1 MYTLCDACKRNGC
14 HGPETARDATGHVKV
29 ANLLIRIKARPLWGL
44 PSQTTVL
51 NYQAKAMDSVT
62 QVLLGA
68 SIGVAVMGR
77 RTALWKSAL
86 WGGVAG
92 LLPDLDVLLDHGD
105 PILNMIRHRAETHA
119 LLLLTLFAFPMAWGV
134 SRIHRQPQL
143 YGRWWWALMLA
154 LVTHPLLDLMTIYG
168 TQVFQPF
175 TDEAYGLGS
184 MFIIDPVYSLPLLA
198 GVVAALR
205 VKTVGRAL
213 AINGCALVFSTA
225 YLAWSA
231 LAQWGVTQHARQSL
245 QAQGLPSQQL
255 LVTPAP
261 LSTLVWRVV
270 ALDGERLHEGF
281 YALMDGGRSVRFVA
295 HARGA
300 DLAAQHADH
309 PQLQRL
315 ARFTDGFFK
324 VQQDGA
330 RLVVTDLRMGQ
341 EPDYVFSFDIGPPLQ
356 AGQTHPV
363 AEQRSRRMNVGEGLQ
378 WLGQRMLGRDVPP
391 PGSTG
396 G

>member
-1 MYTLCDACKRNGC
+1 
-14 HGPETARDATGHVKV
+14 
-29 ANLLIRIKARPLWGL
+29 
-44 PSQTTVL
+44 
-51 NYQAKAMDSVT
+51 MDSVT
-62 QVLLGA
+62 QILLGA
-68 SIGVAVMGR
+68 SVGVAVMGR

-105 PILNMIRHRAETHA
+105 PVLNMIRHRAETHA
-119 LLLLTLFAFPMAWGV
+119 LLLLTLFAFPMAWMV
-134 SRIHRQPQL
+134 SRVHAQPQR
-143 YGRWWWALMLA
+143 YARWWWALMLA

-175 TDEAYGLGS
+175 SDEAYGLGS
-184 MFIIDPVYSLPLLA
+184 IFIIDPLYSLPLLV

-213 AINGCALVFSTA
+213 RINGWALAFSTA

-231 LAQWGVTQHARQSL
+231 LGQAWVTQHARQSL
-245 QAQGLPSQQL
+245 QAQGLPSQQI

-261 LSTLVWRVV
+261 FNTVLWRVV
-270 ALDGERLHEGF
+270 APDGERFHEGF
-281 YALMDGGRSVRFVA
+281 YSFLDGARAVRFVA

-300 DLAAQHADH
+300 ALAAHNEKH
-309 PQLQRL
+309 PQIQRL

-324 VQQDGA
+324 IEDNNG

-341 EPDYVFSFDIGPPLQ
+341 EPAYVFSFDIGTPLQ
-356 AGQTHPV
+356 EGQKHGP
-363 AEQRSRRMNVGEGLQ
+363 AEQQSRRMDVGAGLT
-378 WLGQRMLGRDVPP
+378 WLWQRMWGRDLPP
-391 PGSTG
+391 PGA
-396 G
+396 

>member
-1 MYTLCDACKRNGC
+1 
-14 HGPETARDATGHVKV
+14 
-29 ANLLIRIKARPLWGL
+29 
-44 PSQTTVL
+44 
-51 NYQAKAMDSVT
+51 MDSVT

-77 RTALWKSAL
+77 RTALWKTAL

-105 PILNMIRHRAETHA
+105 PILNMIRHRAESHA
-119 LLLLTLFAFPMAWGV
+119 LLLLTLFAFPMAWAV
-134 SRIHRQPQL
+134 SRLHRQPQL

-184 MFIIDPVYSLPLLA
+184 MFIVDPVYSLPLLA

-205 VKTVGRAL
+205 IKTVGKALRINGWAL
-213 AINGCALVFSTA
+213 AFSTA

-270 ALDGERLHEGF
+270 ALDGERFHEGF
-281 YALMDGGRSVRFVA
+281 YALMDGGRAIRFVA
-295 HARGA
+295 HERGGA
-300 DLAAQHADH
+300 LAAQNADH

-324 VQQDGA
+324 VQRNNDK
-330 RLVVTDLRMGQ
+330 LVVTDLRMGQ

-356 AGQTHPV
+356 AGATHPV
-363 AEQRSRRMNVGEGLQ
+363 AEQRSRRMDVGAGLK
-378 WLGQRMLGRDVPP
+378 WLGQRMLGHDVPP
-391 PGSTG
+391 PERR
-396 G
+396 

>member
-1 MYTLCDACKRNGC
+1 
-14 HGPETARDATGHVKV
+14 
-29 ANLLIRIKARPLWGL
+29 
-44 PSQTTVL
+44 
-51 NYQAKAMDSVT
+51 MDSVT

-105 PILNMIRHRAETHA
+105 PILNMIRHRAESHA
-119 LLLLTLFAFPMAWGV
+119 LLLLTLFAFPMAWVV

-143 YGRWWWALMLA
+143 FGRWWWALMLA

-198 GVVAALR
+198 GVIAALR

-213 AINGCALVFSTA
+213 AINGWALAFSTV

-255 LVTPAP
+255 MVTPAP
-261 LSTLVWRVV
+261 LTTLVWRVV
-270 ALDGERLHEGF
+270 AIDGERLHEGF
-281 YALMDGGRSVRFVA
+281 YALMDGGRAIRFVA
-295 HARGA
+295 HERGGKRRPPA
-300 DLAAQHADH
+300 VTAAGAVYRWV
-309 PQLQRL
+309 LQ
-315 ARFTDGFFK
+315 
-324 VQQDGA
+324 
-330 RLVVTDLRMGQ
+330 
-341 EPDYVFSFDIGPPLQ
+341 
-356 AGQTHPV
+356 
-363 AEQRSRRMNVGEGLQ
+363 
-378 WLGQRMLGRDVPP
+378 
-391 PGSTG
+391 G

>member
-1 MYTLCDACKRNGC
+1 
-14 HGPETARDATGHVKV
+14 
-29 ANLLIRIKARPLWGL
+29 
-44 PSQTTVL
+44 
-51 NYQAKAMDSVT
+51 MDSVT

-68 SIGVAVMGR
+68 SVGVAVMGR

-92 LLPDLDVLLDHGD
+92 LLPDLDVLIDHGD
-105 PILNMIRHRAETHA
+105 PVLNMIRHRAETHA

-143 YGRWWWALMLA
+143 YGRWWWAIALA
-154 LVTHPLLDLMTIYG
+154 LVTHPLLDLMTVYG

-184 MFIIDPVYSLPLLA
+184 IFIVDPVYSLPLLA
-198 GVVAALR
+198 GVIAALR
-205 VKTVGRAL
+205 IKRTGQALRINAWAL
-213 AINGCALVFSTA
+213 AFSTA

-231 LAQWGVTQHARQSL
+231 LAQAWVTQHARESL

-261 LSTLVWRVV
+261 FNTVLWRVV
-270 ALDGERLHEGF
+270 AMDGERFHEGF
-281 YALMDGGRSVRFVA
+281 YAFMDGGRAIRFVA

-300 DLAAQHADH
+300 ALAAENAQH

-315 ARFTDGFFK
+315 SRFTDGFFK
-324 VQQDGA
+324 IQRDED

-341 EPDYVFSFDIGPPLQ
+341 EPAYVFAFDIGPPLA
-356 AGQTHPV
+356 AGQSHEP
-363 AEQRSRRMNVGEGLQ
+363 AKQQARRMDVGAGLK
-378 WLGQRMLGRDVPP
+378 WLGQRLMGRDVPP
-391 PGSTG
+391 PGTAG
-396 G
+396 GSD

>member
-1 MYTLCDACKRNGC
+1 
-14 HGPETARDATGHVKV
+14 
-29 ANLLIRIKARPLWGL
+29 
-44 PSQTTVL
+44 
-51 NYQAKAMDSVT
+51 MDSVT

-68 SIGVAVMGR
+68 SVGVAVMGR
-77 RTALWKSAL
+77 RAALWKSAL

-119 LLLLTLFAFPMAWGV
+119 LLLLTLFAFPMAWVV

-175 TDEAYGLGS
+175 TDKAYGLGS
-184 MFIIDPVYSLPLLA
+184 IFIIDPVYSLPLLA

-213 AINGCALVFSTA
+213 AINGWALAFSTA
-225 YLAWSA
+225 YLVWSA
-231 LAQWGVTQHARQSL
+231 LAQAWVTQHARASL

-261 LSTLVWRVV
+261 LTTAVWRVV
-270 ALDGERLHEGF
+270 ALDGERFHEGF
-281 YALMDGGRSVRFVA
+281 YALLDSGRLVRFVA
-295 HARGA
+295 HERGGA
-300 DLAAQHADH
+300 LATQNADH

-324 VQQDGA
+324 VQRNSDN
-330 RLVVTDLRMGQ
+330 LLVTDLRMGQ
-341 EPDYVFSFDIGPPLQ
+341 EPDYVFAFDIGLPLQ
-356 AGQTHPV
+356 AGQAHPTAV
-363 AEQRSRRMNVGEGLQ
+363 QKSRRMDVGAGLQ
-378 WLGQRMLGRDVPP
+378 WLGQRILGRDVAP
-391 PGSTG
+391 PGQG
-396 G
+396 GV

>member
-1 MYTLCDACKRNGC
+1 
-14 HGPETARDATGHVKV
+14 
-29 ANLLIRIKARPLWGL
+29 
-44 PSQTTVL
+44 
-51 NYQAKAMDSVT
+51 
-62 QVLLGA
+62 
-68 SIGVAVMGR
+68 
-77 RTALWKSAL
+77 
-86 WGGVAG
+86 
-92 LLPDLDVLLDHGD
+92 
-105 PILNMIRHRAETHA
+105 
-119 LLLLTLFAFPMAWGV
+119 
-134 SRIHRQPQL
+134 
-143 YGRWWWALMLA
+143 
-154 LVTHPLLDLMTIYG
+154 MTIYG

-184 MFIIDPVYSLPLLA
+184 MFIVDPVYSLPLLV

-213 AINGCALVFSTA
+213 AINSWALVFSTA

-231 LAQWGVTQHARQSL
+231 LGQAWVTQHVRQSL
-245 QAQGLPSQQL
+245 QSQGLPSQHMM
-255 LVTPAP
+255 VTPAP

-270 ALDGERLHEGF
+270 ALDGERFHEGF
-281 YALMDGGRSVRFVA
+281 YALMDGGRTIRFVA
-295 HARGA
+295 HERGGALAR
-300 DLAAQHADH
+300 QHGDH

-324 VQQDGA
+324 VQRQGEN
-330 RLVVTDLRMGQ
+330 LVVTDLRMGQ

-356 AGQTHPV
+356 AGQIHPV

-391 PGSTG
+391 PGSAG

>member
-1 MYTLCDACKRNGC
+1 
-14 HGPETARDATGHVKV
+14 
-29 ANLLIRIKARPLWGL
+29 
-44 PSQTTVL
+44 
-51 NYQAKAMDSVT
+51 MDSVT

-105 PILNMIRHRAETHA
+105 PILNMIRHRAESHA
-119 LLLLTLFAFPMAWGV
+119 LLLLTLFAFPMAWAV
-134 SRIHRQPQL
+134 SRLHRQSQL

-175 TDEAYGLGS
+175 SDEAYGLGS

-213 AINGCALVFSTA
+213 SINGWALAFSTA

-270 ALDGERLHEGF
+270 ALDGERFHEGF
-281 YALMDGGRSVRFVA
+281 YALMDGGRTIRFVA
-295 HARGA
+295 HERGGA
-300 DLAAQHADH
+300 LATQNAEH

-324 VQQDGA
+324 VQ
-330 RLVVTDLRMGQ
+330 RNKEHLVVTDLRMGQ

-356 AGQTHPV
+356 AGTTHPV
-363 AEQRSRRMNVGEGLQ
+363 AEQRSRRMDVGAGLK
-378 WLGQRMLGRDVPP
+378 WLGQRMLGHDVPP
-391 PGSTG
+391 PERR
-396 G
+396 

>member
-1 MYTLCDACKRNGC
+1 
-14 HGPETARDATGHVKV
+14 
-29 ANLLIRIKARPLWGL
+29 
-44 PSQTTVL
+44 
-51 NYQAKAMDSVT
+51 MDSVT
-62 QVLLGA
+62 QILLGA
-68 SIGVAVMGR
+68 SVGVAVMGR

-105 PILNMIRHRAETHA
+105 PVLNMIRHRAETHA
-119 LLLLTLFAFPMAWGV
+119 LLLLTLFAFPMAWMV
-134 SRIHRQPQL
+134 SRVHAQPQR
-143 YGRWWWALMLA
+143 YARWWWALMLA

-175 TDEAYGLGS
+175 SDEAYGLGS
-184 MFIIDPVYSLPLLA
+184 IFIIDPLYSLPLLV

-205 VKTVGRAL
+205 IKTTGRAL
-213 AINGCALVFSTA
+213 AINGWALAFSTA

-231 LAQWGVTQHARQSL
+231 LGQAWVTQHARQSL
-245 QAQGLPSQQL
+245 QAQGLPSQQI

-261 LSTLVWRVV
+261 FNTVLWRVV
-270 ALDGERLHEGF
+270 ALDGERFHEGF
-281 YALMDGGRSVRFVA
+281 YSFLDGARAVRFVA

-300 DLAAQHADH
+300 ALAAHNERH

-324 VQQDGA
+324 IEGNNG

-341 EPDYVFSFDIGPPLQ
+341 EPAYVFSFDIGTPLQ
-356 AGQTHPV
+356 ESQKHGP
-363 AEQRSRRMNVGEGLQ
+363 AEQQSRRMDVGAGLT
-378 WLGQRMLGRDVPP
+378 WLWQRMWGRDLPP
-391 PGSTG
+391 PGA
-396 G
+396 

>member
-1 MYTLCDACKRNGC
+1 
-14 HGPETARDATGHVKV
+14 
-29 ANLLIRIKARPLWGL
+29 
-44 PSQTTVL
+44 
-51 NYQAKAMDSVT
+51 MDSVT

-92 LLPDLDVLLDHGD
+92 LLPDLDVLIDHGD
-105 PILNMIRHRAETHA
+105 PILNMIRHRAESHA

-134 SRIHRQPQL
+134 SHLRRQPQL
-143 YGRWWWALMLA
+143 YGRWWWSIMLA

-184 MFIIDPVYSLPLLA
+184 MFIVDPVYSLPLLA

-213 AINGCALVFSTA
+213 RINGWALAFSTA

-231 LAQWGVTQHARQSL
+231 LAQGWVTQHARQSL

-270 ALDGERLHEGF
+270 ALDGERFHEGF
-281 YALMDGGRSVRFVA
+281 YALMDGGRAIRFVA
-295 HARGA
+295 HERGGA
-300 DLAAQHADH
+300 LAAQHADH

-315 ARFTDGFFK
+315 ARFTDGFYK
-324 VQQDGA
+324 MANQNGK
-330 RLVVTDLRMGQ
+330 LVVTDLRMGQ
-341 EPDYVFSFDIGPPLQ
+341 EPAYVFSFDIGPPLQ
-356 AGQTHPV
+356 AGQAHPV
-363 AEQRSRRMNVGEGLQ
+363 AQQQSRRMDVGAGLT
-378 WLGQRMLGRDVPP
+378 WLGQRMSGQDVLP
-391 PGSTG
+391 PGNSKMG
-396 G
+396 LKGP

>member
-1 MYTLCDACKRNGC
+1 
-14 HGPETARDATGHVKV
+14 
-29 ANLLIRIKARPLWGL
+29 
-44 PSQTTVL
+44 
-51 NYQAKAMDSVT
+51 MDSVT

-77 RTALWKSAL
+77 RTALWKSVL

-105 PILNMIRHRAETHA
+105 PILNMIRHRAESHA
-119 LLLLTLFAFPMAWGV
+119 LLLLTLFAFPMAWVV
-134 SRIHRQPQL
+134 SRLHRQPQL

-213 AINGCALVFSTA
+213 AIKGWALAFSTA

-270 ALDGERLHEGF
+270 ALDGERFYEGF
-281 YALMDGGRSVRFVA
+281 YALMDGGRTIRFVA
-295 HARGA
+295 HDRGGA
-300 DLAAQHADH
+300 LATQNADH

-324 VQQDGA
+324 VQRNSDN
-330 RLVVTDLRMGQ
+330 LVVTDLRMGQ
-341 EPDYVFSFDIGPPLQ
+341 EPDYVFAFDIGLPLQ
-356 AGQTHPV
+356 TGQNHPV
-363 AEQRSRRMNVGEGLQ
+363 ARQKSRRMDVGEGLK
-378 WLGQRMLGRDVPP
+378 WLGQRMLGHDVPTP
-391 PGSTG
+391 ERR
-396 G
+396 

>member
-1 MYTLCDACKRNGC
+1 
-14 HGPETARDATGHVKV
+14 
-29 ANLLIRIKARPLWGL
+29 
-44 PSQTTVL
+44 
-51 NYQAKAMDSVT
+51 MDSVT

-105 PILNMIRHRAETHA
+105 PILNMIRHRAESHA
-119 LLLLTLFAFPMAWGV
+119 LLLLTLFAFPMAWVV
-134 SRIHRQPQL
+134 SRIHNQARL
-143 YGRWWWALMLA
+143 YGRWWWALWLA

-198 GVVAALR
+198 GVIAALR

-213 AINGCALVFSTA
+213 AINGWALAFSTV

-261 LSTLVWRVV
+261 LTTLVWRVV
-270 ALDGERLHEGF
+270 AIDGERFHEGF
-281 YALMDGGRSVRFVA
+281 YALMDGGRALRFVA
-295 HARGA
+295 HERGGA
-300 DLAAQHADH
+300 LAAQNADH

-315 ARFTDGFFK
+315 ARFTDGFYK
-324 VQQDGA
+324 VADAKG
-330 RLVVTDLRMGQ
+330 RLVITTCAWAKSPPMCFLLTLAHRCKQSRPIPWRSSKAAAWMWGQ
-341 EPDYVFSFDIGPPLQ
+341 V
-356 AGQTHPV
+356 
-363 AEQRSRRMNVGEGLQ
+363 
-378 WLGQRMLGRDVPP
+378 
-391 PGSTG
+391 
-396 G
+396 

>member
-1 MYTLCDACKRNGC
+1 
-14 HGPETARDATGHVKV
+14 
-29 ANLLIRIKARPLWGL
+29 
-44 PSQTTVL
+44 
-51 NYQAKAMDSVT
+51 
-62 QVLLGA
+62 
-68 SIGVAVMGR
+68 
-77 RTALWKSAL
+77 L

-105 PILNMIRHRAETHA
+105 PVLNMIRHRAETHA
-119 LLLLTLFAFPMAWGV
+119 LLLLTLFAFPMAWMV
-134 SRIHRQPQL
+134 SRVHAQPQR
-143 YGRWWWALMLA
+143 YARWWWALMLA

-175 TDEAYGLGS
+175 SDEAYGLGS
-184 MFIIDPVYSLPLLA
+184 IFIIDPLYSLPLLV

-213 AINGCALVFSTA
+213 RINGWALAFSTA

-231 LAQWGVTQHARQSL
+231 LGQAWVTQHARQSL

-261 LSTLVWRVV
+261 FNTVLWRVV
-270 ALDGERLHEGF
+270 ALDGERFHEGF
-281 YALMDGGRSVRFVA
+281 YSFLDGARAVRFVA

-300 DLAAQHADH
+300 ALAAHNEKH
-309 PQLQRL
+309 PQIQRL

-324 VQQDGA
+324 IEGNNG

-341 EPDYVFSFDIGPPLQ
+341 EPAYVFSFDIGTPLQ
-356 AGQTHPV
+356 EGQKHGP
-363 AEQRSRRMNVGEGLQ
+363 AEQQSRRMDVGAGLT
-378 WLGQRMLGRDVPP
+378 WLWQRMWGRDVPP
-391 PGSTG
+391 PGA
-396 G
+396 

>member
-1 MYTLCDACKRNGC
+1 
-14 HGPETARDATGHVKV
+14 
-29 ANLLIRIKARPLWGL
+29 
-44 PSQTTVL
+44 
-51 NYQAKAMDSVT
+51 MDSVT

-68 SIGVAVMGR
+68 SVGVAVMGR

-105 PILNMIRHRAETHA
+105 PVLNMIRHRAESHA
-119 LLLLTLFAFPMAWGV
+119 LLLLTLFAFPMAWAV

-143 YGRWWWALMLA
+143 YARWWWAIMLA

-184 MFIIDPVYSLPLLA
+184 IFIVDPVYSLPLLA
-198 GVVAALR
+198 GVIAALR
-205 VKTVGRAL
+205 FKRTGLALRINAWAL
-213 AINGCALVFSTA
+213 AFSTA

-231 LAQWGVTQHARQSL
+231 VGQAWVTQHARQSL

-261 LSTLVWRVV
+261 FNTVLWRVV
-270 ALDGERLHEGF
+270 ALDGERFHEGF
-281 YALMDGGRSVRFVA
+281 YSFLDGDRAVRFVA
-295 HARGA
+295 HDRGGA
-300 DLAAQHADH
+300 LAAENSQH

-315 ARFTDGFFK
+315 MRFSDGFFK
-324 VQQDGA
+324 IERANG

-341 EPDYVFSFDIGPPLQ
+341 EPSYVFAFDIGPPLQ
-356 AGQTHPV
+356 EGQNPEPAQQQTRRLDVGAGLSWLW
-363 AEQRSRRMNVGEGLQ
+363 QRL
-378 WLGQRMLGRDVPP
+378 LGRDVSP
-391 PGSTG
+391 PGSVAR
-396 G
+396 

>member
-1 MYTLCDACKRNGC
+1 
-14 HGPETARDATGHVKV
+14 
-29 ANLLIRIKARPLWGL
+29 
-44 PSQTTVL
+44 
-51 NYQAKAMDSVT
+51 
-62 QVLLGA
+62 
-68 SIGVAVMGR
+68 
-77 RTALWKSAL
+77 
-86 WGGVAG
+86 
-92 LLPDLDVLLDHGD
+92 VLLDHGD
-105 PILNMIRHRAETHA
+105 PILNMIRHRAESHA

-134 SRIHRQPQL
+134 SRLHRQPQL

-213 AINGCALVFSTA
+213 AINGWALVFSTA

-231 LAQWGVTQHARQSL
+231 LGQAWVTQHARQSL

-261 LSTLVWRVV
+261 LTTVLWRVV
-270 ALDGERLHEGF
+270 ALDGERFHEGF
-281 YALMDGGRSVRFVA
+281 YSFLDGGKAVRFVA
-295 HARGA
+295 YARGGA
-300 DLAAQHADH
+300 LATQNDRH

-324 VQQDGA
+324 IERDNDHW
-330 RLVVTDLRMGQ
+330 VVTDLRMGQ
-341 EPDYVFSFDIGPPLQ
+341 EPAYVFAFDIGPSLLE
-356 AGQTHPV
+356 GQNHGP
-363 AEQRSRRMNVGEGLQ
+363 AEQKSRPMDVRAGLI
-378 WLGQRMLGRDVPP
+378 WLWQRLLGRDVLP
-391 PGSTG
+391 PGAQAG
-396 G
+396 

>member
-1 MYTLCDACKRNGC
+1 
-14 HGPETARDATGHVKV
+14 
-29 ANLLIRIKARPLWGL
+29 
-44 PSQTTVL
+44 
-51 NYQAKAMDSVT
+51 MDSVT

-105 PILNMIRHRAETHA
+105 PILNMIRHRAESHA
-119 LLLLTLFAFPMAWGV
+119 LLLLTLFAFPMAWVV
-134 SRIHRQPQL
+134 SRLHRQPRL

-175 TDEAYGLGS
+175 SDEAYGLGS

-213 AINGCALVFSTA
+213 AINGWALAFSTA
-225 YLAWSA
+225 YLVWSA
-231 LAQWGVTQHARQSL
+231 MAQWGVTQHARQSL

-270 ALDGERLHEGF
+270 AIDGERFHEGF
-281 YALMDGGRSVRFVA
+281 YALMDGGRSIRFVA
-295 HARGA
+295 HERGGA
-300 DLAAQHADH
+300 LATQNAEH

-324 VQQDGA
+324 VQGNSDK
-330 RLVVTDLRMGQ
+330 LVVTDLRMGQ

-356 AGQTHPV
+356 AGATHPV
-363 AEQRSRRMNVGEGLQ
+363 AEQRSRRMDVGAGLK
-378 WLGQRMLGRDVPP
+378 WLGQRMLGHDVPP
-391 PGSTG
+391 PERR
-396 G
+396 

>member
-1 MYTLCDACKRNGC
+1 
-14 HGPETARDATGHVKV
+14 
-29 ANLLIRIKARPLWGL
+29 
-44 PSQTTVL
+44 
-51 NYQAKAMDSVT
+51 MDSVT

-68 SIGVAVMGR
+68 SVGVAVMGR

-105 PILNMIRHRAETHA
+105 PVLNMIRHRAESHA
-119 LLLLTLFAFPMAWGV
+119 LLLLTLFAFPMAWAV

-143 YGRWWWALMLA
+143 YARWWWAIMLA

-184 MFIIDPVYSLPLLA
+184 IFIVDPVYSLPLLA
-198 GVVAALR
+198 GVIAALR
-205 VKTVGRAL
+205 VKRTGLALRINAWAL
-213 AINGCALVFSTA
+213 AFSTA

-231 LAQWGVTQHARQSL
+231 VGQAWVTQHARQSL

-261 LSTLVWRVV
+261 FNTVLWRVV
-270 ALDGERLHEGF
+270 ALDGERFHEGF
-281 YALMDGGRSVRFVA
+281 YSFLDGDRAVRFVA
-295 HARGA
+295 HDRGGA
-300 DLAAQHADH
+300 LAAENSQH
-309 PQLQRL
+309 PQMQRL
-315 ARFTDGFFK
+315 MRFSDGFFK
-324 VQQDGA
+324 IERANG

-341 EPDYVFSFDIGPPLQ
+341 EPSYVFAFDIGPSLQ
-356 AGQTHPV
+356 EGQIPEPAQQQTRRLDVGAGLSWLW
-363 AEQRSRRMNVGEGLQ
+363 QRL
-378 WLGQRMLGRDVPP
+378 LGRDVSP
-391 PGSTG
+391 PGSVAR
-396 G
+396 